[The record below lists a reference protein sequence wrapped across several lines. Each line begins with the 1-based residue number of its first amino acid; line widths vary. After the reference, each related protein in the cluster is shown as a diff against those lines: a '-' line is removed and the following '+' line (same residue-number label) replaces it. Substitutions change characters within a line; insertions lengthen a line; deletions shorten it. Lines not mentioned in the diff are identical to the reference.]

1 MANDLFESLRTYVN
15 KVSVNEKSA
24 AEIANSVNA
33 WVRESGEAVKQKI
46 EEEVESTVLRMG
58 FVKRAE
64 FEALVAE
71 VVKLGGKPVVVKTSD
86 AKQSSAKKAAAPKKS
101 GTNKSGAKSTGAK
114 TTGAKKSVAKKA
126 VAKKSPAKKSTPKVA
141 ATKKATVKKSAVKK
155 ASK

>member
-1 MANDLFESLRTYVN
+1 MANDLFDSLRTYIN

-64 FEALVAE
+64 FDALAAE
-71 VVKLGGKPVVVKTSD
+71 VARLGGKPVA
-86 AKQSSAKKAAAPKKS
+86 AKSANKASAKKSAAPKKATAKKAAAKKA
-101 GTNKSGAKSTGAK
+101 T
-114 TTGAKKSVAKKA
+114 AKKP
-126 VAKKSPAKKSTPKVA
+126 VAKKSASKKSA
-141 ATKKATVKKSAVKK
+141 SKKSVVKKSATKK
-155 ASK
+155 VSK

>member
-1 MANDLFESLRTYVN
+1 MANDLFDSLRTYIN

-64 FEALVAE
+64 FDALAAE
-71 VVKLGGKPVVVKTSD
+71 VARLGGKPMA
-86 AKQSSAKKAAAPKKS
+86 AKSATNSANKASAKKSAAPKKAAAKKPA
-101 GTNKSGAKSTGAK
+101 AKNSA
-114 TTGAKKSVAKKA
+114 
-126 VAKKSPAKKSTPKVA
+126 AKKSTA
-141 ATKKATVKKSAVKK
+141 KKSAVKK

>member
-1 MANDLFESLRTYVN
+1 MANDLFDSLRTYIN

-64 FEALVAE
+64 FDALAAE
-71 VVKLGGKPVVVKTSD
+71 VARLGGKPVA
-86 AKQSSAKKAAAPKKS
+86 AKSANKASAKKSAAPKKATAKKAAAKKA
-101 GTNKSGAKSTGAK
+101 T
-114 TTGAKKSVAKKA
+114 AKKP
-126 VAKKSPAKKSTPKVA
+126 VAKKS
-141 ATKKATVKKSAVKK
+141 ATKKSVVKKSATKK
-155 ASK
+155 VSK

>member
-1 MANDLFESLRTYVN
+1 MANDLFDSLRTYIN

-64 FEALVAE
+64 FDALAAE
-71 VVKLGGKPVVVKTSD
+71 VAKLGGKPVAAKSAGTKKTSSP
-86 AKQSSAKKAAAPKKS
+86 KKTSAKKATAKASATKKPAVKKTAAKKS
-101 GTNKSGAKSTGAK
+101 T
-114 TTGAKKSVAKKA
+114 AKKSVAKKE
-126 VAKKSPAKKSTPKVA
+126 
-141 ATKKATVKKSAVKK
+141 
-155 ASK
+155 SK

>member
-1 MANDLFESLRTYVN
+1 MANDLFDSLRTYIN

-64 FEALVAE
+64 FDALAAE
-71 VVKLGGKPVVVKTSD
+71 VARLGGKPVV
-86 AKQSSAKKAAAPKKS
+86 AKSASTKKSAAKKAATPKKA
-101 GTNKSGAKSTGAK
+101 TAKKATAKKSTTK
-114 TTGAKKSVAKKA
+114 KPVAKKSV
-126 VAKKSPAKKSTPKVA
+126 T
-141 ATKKATVKKSAVKK
+141 KKSAAKK
-155 ASK
+155 VSN

>member
-1 MANDLFESLRTYVN
+1 MANDLFDSLRTYIN

-64 FEALVAE
+64 FEALAAE
-71 VVKLGGKPVVVKTSD
+71 VAKLGGISVGTKSARKAT
-86 AKQSSAKKAAAPKKS
+86 AKKTAVKKS
-101 GTNKSGAKSTGAK
+101 AT
-114 TTGAKKSVAKKA
+114 KKP
-126 VAKKSPAKKSTPKVA
+126 VAKKSA
-141 ATKKATVKKSAVKK
+141 AKKSAVKK
-155 ASK
+155 SAAKKASK

>member
-1 MANDLFESLRTYVN
+1 MANDLFDSLRTYIN

-64 FEALVAE
+64 FDALAAE
-71 VVKLGGKPVVVKTSD
+71 VARLGGKPMAAKPDTKSATKSANKASAKKSAAPEKTT
-86 AKQSSAKKAAAPKKS
+86 AKKAAVKKPV
-101 GTNKSGAKSTGAK
+101 
-114 TTGAKKSVAKKA
+114 AKKSVAKKST
-126 VAKKSPAKKSTPKVA
+126 AKKSAAKKVTM
-141 ATKKATVKKSAVKK
+141 
-155 ASK
+155 

>member
-1 MANDLFESLRTYVN
+1 MANDLFDSLRTYIN

-64 FEALVAE
+64 FDALAAE
-71 VVKLGGKPVVVKTSD
+71 VAKLGGKPVAAKSAAKKT
-86 AKQSSAKKAAAPKKS
+86 ASSKKATAKKAPTKKS
-101 GTNKSGAKSTGAK
+101 ATSKPAVKKTAVKKST
-114 TTGAKKSVAKKA
+114 AKKSAAKK
-126 VAKKSPAKKSTPKVA
+126 V
-141 ATKKATVKKSAVKK
+141 
-155 ASK
+155 SK

>member
-1 MANDLFESLRTYVN
+1 MANDLFDSLRTYIN

-64 FEALVAE
+64 FDALAAE
-71 VVKLGGKPVVVKTSD
+71 VARLGGKPVV
-86 AKQSSAKKAAAPKKS
+86 AKSANKASTRESATPKKATTKKAAIKK
-101 GTNKSGAKSTGAK
+101 NAAKK
-114 TTGAKKSVAKKA
+114 PLAKKSATKNSTI
-126 VAKKSPAKKSTPKVA
+126 KKS
-141 ATKKATVKKSAVKK
+141 ATKKV
-155 ASK
+155 SK

>member
-1 MANDLFESLRTYVN
+1 MANDLFDSLRTYIN

-64 FEALVAE
+64 FDALAAE
-71 VVKLGGKPVVVKTSD
+71 VARLGGKPVV
-86 AKQSSAKKAAAPKKS
+86 
-101 GTNKSGAKSTGAK
+101 AKSAST
-114 TTGAKKSVAKKA
+114 
-126 VAKKSPAKKSTPKVA
+126 KKSPAKKA
-141 ATKKATVKKSAVKK
+141 ATPKKATVKKATANKSAAKK
-155 ASK
+155 PVAKKSVTKKSAAKKVSK

>member
-1 MANDLFESLRTYVN
+1 LLVLAGSRSRGVKEMANDLFDSLRTYIN

-64 FEALVAE
+64 FDALAAE
-71 VVKLGGKPVVVKTSD
+71 VAKLGGKPVV
-86 AKQSSAKKAAAPKKS
+86 AKSAGTKKSATKKATAKKATTKKS
-101 GTNKSGAKSTGAK
+101 AAKKPVAKKSA
-114 TTGAKKSVAKKA
+114 AKKSVAKK
-126 VAKKSPAKKSTPKVA
+126 VRK
-141 ATKKATVKKSAVKK
+141 
-155 ASK
+155 

>member
-1 MANDLFESLRTYVN
+1 MANDLFDSLRTYIN

-64 FEALVAE
+64 FDALAAE
-71 VVKLGGKPVVVKTSD
+71 VAKLGGKPVPTK
-86 AKQSSAKKAAAPKKS
+86 SA
-101 GTNKSGAKSTGAK
+101 G
-114 TTGAKKSVAKKA
+114 
-126 VAKKSPAKKSTPKVA
+126 
-141 ATKKATVKKSAVKK
+141 TKKATTAKKSATKKPAVKKTSVKKSTAKKSAAKK

>member
-1 MANDLFESLRTYVN
+1 MANDLFDSLRTYIN

-64 FEALVAE
+64 FDALAAE
-71 VVKLGGKPVVVKTSD
+71 VARLGGKPMA
-86 AKQSSAKKAAAPKKS
+86 AKSANGSATKSSNRAAAKKSAAPKKAPAKKAAAKKP
-101 GTNKSGAKSTGAK
+101 
-114 TTGAKKSVAKKA
+114 
-126 VAKKSPAKKSTPKVA
+126 VAKKSAAKKSTA
-141 ATKKATVKKSAVKK
+141 KKSAAKK
-155 ASK
+155 VSK

>member
-1 MANDLFESLRTYVN
+1 MANDLFDSLRTYIN

-64 FEALVAE
+64 FDALAAE
-71 VVKLGGKPVVVKTSD
+71 VAKLGGKPL
-86 AKQSSAKKAAAPKKS
+86 A
-101 GTNKSGAKSTGAK
+101 AKSAG
-114 TTGAKKSVAKKA
+114 
-126 VAKKSPAKKSTPKVA
+126 
-141 ATKKATVKKSAVKK
+141 TKKATTAKKSAAKKPAVKK
-155 ASK
+155 TAAKKSSVKKTTTKKSAAKKVSK

>member
-1 MANDLFESLRTYVN
+1 MANDLFDSLRTYIN

-64 FEALVAE
+64 FDALAAE
-71 VVKLGGKPVVVKTSD
+71 VARLGGKPISKKT
-86 AKQSSAKKAAAPKKS
+86 SAKKTS
-101 GTNKSGAKSTGAK
+101 
-114 TTGAKKSVAKKA
+114 AKKSATKKPAAKKSA
-126 VAKKSPAKKSTPKVA
+126 AKKPATKKVAAKNPVAKKSPAKKSAP
-141 ATKKATVKKSAVKK
+141 KK

>member
-1 MANDLFESLRTYVN
+1 MANDLFDSLRTYIN

-64 FEALVAE
+64 FDALAAE
-71 VVKLGGKPVVVKTSD
+71 VARLRNLPHQKRQLPRRQLLKKLQQRSRLRRNLQLRSQQLRRVP
-86 AKQSSAKKAAAPKKS
+86 PRR
-101 GTNKSGAKSTGAK
+101 
-114 TTGAKKSVAKKA
+114 
-126 VAKKSPAKKSTPKVA
+126 
-141 ATKKATVKKSAVKK
+141 
-155 ASK
+155 

>member
-1 MANDLFESLRTYVN
+1 MANDLFDSLRTYIN

-64 FEALVAE
+64 FDALAAE
-71 VVKLGGKPVVVKTSD
+71 VAKLGGKPVAAKSADTKKTSSP
-86 AKQSSAKKAAAPKKS
+86 KKRSAKKATAKAS
-101 GTNKSGAKSTGAK
+101 ATN
-114 TTGAKKSVAKKA
+114 
-126 VAKKSPAKKSTPKVA
+126 
-141 ATKKATVKKSAVKK
+141 KSAVKK
-155 ASK
+155 TAAKKSTAKKSAAKKVSK

>member
-1 MANDLFESLRTYVN
+1 MANDLFDSLRTYIN

-64 FEALVAE
+64 FDALAAE
-71 VVKLGGKPVVVKTSD
+71 VARLGGKPVATKSANKAS
-86 AKQSSAKKAAAPKKS
+86 AKKSAAPKNATAKKAAAKKA
-101 GTNKSGAKSTGAK
+101 T
-114 TTGAKKSVAKKA
+114 AKKA
-126 VAKKSPAKKSTPKVA
+126 VAKKS
-141 ATKKATVKKSAVKK
+141 ATKKSAVKK
-155 ASK
+155 SATKKVGK

>member
-1 MANDLFESLRTYVN
+1 MANDLFDSLRTYIN
-15 KVSVNEKSA
+15 KVSANEKSA

-64 FEALVAE
+64 FDALAAE
-71 VVKLGGKPVVVKTSD
+71 VAKLGGKPVV
-86 AKQSSAKKAAAPKKS
+86 AKSAGAKKAATDKKA
-101 GTNKSGAKSTGAK
+101 TPSGAA
-114 TTGAKKSVAKKA
+114 AKKSATRKPAAKKTA
-126 VAKKSPAKKSTPKVA
+126 ANKTAAKKTAAKKS
-141 ATKKATVKKSAVKK
+141 TVKKSAAKK

>member
-1 MANDLFESLRTYVN
+1 MANDLFDSLRTYIN

-64 FEALVAE
+64 FDALAAE
-71 VVKLGGKPVVVKTSD
+71 VARLGGKPLSKKTS
-86 AKQSSAKKAAAPKKS
+86 AKKSAAKKPAAKKPAAKKPAAKKSAAKKPVTKKVASKKPVAKKSSAKKSAPKKA
-101 GTNKSGAKSTGAK
+101 GK
-114 TTGAKKSVAKKA
+114 
-126 VAKKSPAKKSTPKVA
+126 
-141 ATKKATVKKSAVKK
+141 
-155 ASK
+155 

>member
-1 MANDLFESLRTYVN
+1 MANDLFDSLRTYIN

-64 FEALVAE
+64 FDALAAE
-71 VVKLGGKPVVVKTSD
+71 VARLGGKPVATKSANKASTKKSAAKKTAAPYKAA
-86 AKQSSAKKAAAPKKS
+86 AKKATGKKAAVKKAAA
-101 GTNKSGAKSTGAK
+101 
-114 TTGAKKSVAKKA
+114 
-126 VAKKSPAKKSTPKVA
+126 
-141 ATKKATVKKSAVKK
+141 KKSAAKK
-155 ASK
+155 VSK

>member
-1 MANDLFESLRTYVN
+1 MANDLFDSLRTYIN

-64 FEALVAE
+64 FDALAAE
-71 VVKLGGKPVVVKTSD
+71 VARLGGKPAAAKSANKATAKKSTSG
-86 AKQSSAKKAAAPKKS
+86 KKPTAKKATA
-101 GTNKSGAKSTGAK
+101 NKAT
-114 TTGAKKSVAKKA
+114 AKKP
-126 VAKKSPAKKSTPKVA
+126 VAKKS
-141 ATKKATVKKSAVKK
+141 ATKKSAVKK
-155 ASK
+155 SAAKKVSK

>member
-1 MANDLFESLRTYVN
+1 MANDLFDSLRTYIN

-64 FEALVAE
+64 FDALAAE
-71 VVKLGGKPVVVKTSD
+71 VARLGGKPLSKKT
-86 AKQSSAKKAAAPKKS
+86 SAKKTS
-101 GTNKSGAKSTGAK
+101 
-114 TTGAKKSVAKKA
+114 AKKSATKKPAAKKSA
-126 VAKKSPAKKSTPKVA
+126 AKKPVTKKVAAKKPVAKKSPAKKSAP
-141 ATKKATVKKSAVKK
+141 KK

>member
-1 MANDLFESLRTYVN
+1 MANDLFDSLRTYIN

-64 FEALVAE
+64 FDALAAE
-71 VVKLGGKPVVVKTSD
+71 VARLGGKPVA
-86 AKQSSAKKAAAPKKS
+86 AKSANKASAKKS
-101 GTNKSGAKSTGAK
+101 
-114 TTGAKKSVAKKA
+114 
-126 VAKKSPAKKSTPKVA
+126 A
-141 ATKKATVKKSAVKK
+141 ATKKATAKKATAKKPVAKKPATKKSEVKKSAAKK
-155 ASK
+155 VSK

>member
-1 MANDLFESLRTYVN
+1 MANDLFDSLRTYIN

-64 FEALVAE
+64 FDALAAE
-71 VVKLGGKPVVVKTSD
+71 VAKLGGKPVV
-86 AKQSSAKKAAAPKKS
+86 AKSAGTKKSATKKATAPKKATAKKATAKKTAAKKPVAKKS
-101 GTNKSGAKSTGAK
+101 A
-114 TTGAKKSVAKKA
+114 AKKSVAKK
-126 VAKKSPAKKSTPKVA
+126 V
-141 ATKKATVKKSAVKK
+141 
-155 ASK
+155 SK

>member
-1 MANDLFESLRTYVN
+1 MANDLFDSLRTYIN

-64 FEALVAE
+64 FDALAAE
-71 VVKLGGKPVVVKTSD
+71 VARLGGKPLSKKT
-86 AKQSSAKKAAAPKKS
+86 SAKKTSA
-101 GTNKSGAKSTGAK
+101 NKSATKKPA
-114 TTGAKKSVAKKA
+114 AKKSAAKKPVAKKA
-126 VAKKSPAKKSTPKVA
+126 TAKKSPAKKSAP
-141 ATKKATVKKSAVKK
+141 KK

>member
-1 MANDLFESLRTYVN
+1 MANDLFDSLRTYIN

-64 FEALVAE
+64 FEALAAE
-71 VVKLGGKPVVVKTSD
+71 VAKLGGNPVVGKSAKKATAKKSAAPKKTI
-86 AKQSSAKKAAAPKKS
+86 AKKAAAKKP
-101 GTNKSGAKSTGAK
+101 
-114 TTGAKKSVAKKA
+114 
-126 VAKKSPAKKSTPKVA
+126 VAKKSATKNSTAKKSAAKKV
-141 ATKKATVKKSAVKK
+141 
-155 ASK
+155 SK

>member
-1 MANDLFESLRTYVN
+1 MANDLFDSLRTYIN

-64 FEALVAE
+64 FDALAAE
-71 VVKLGGKPVVVKTSD
+71 VARLGGKPLSKKT
-86 AKQSSAKKAAAPKKS
+86 SAKKTIA
-101 GTNKSGAKSTGAK
+101 NKSATKKPA
-114 TTGAKKSVAKKA
+114 AKKSATKKPVTKKVAAKKP
-126 VAKKSPAKKSTPKVA
+126 VAKKSPAKKSAP
-141 ATKKATVKKSAVKK
+141 KK